1 MAPTRQSEV
10 DLGFNPGLL
19 TLRPIQGHHPRRTSD
34 SISDPVSTSV
44 CRHHAGSGK
53 AEGSEPKSQLSTQTW
68 VSTGESVCGEQGNAL
83 RGAPGVGWS
92 EDPRRLYLK

>member
-1 MAPTRQSEV
+1 MAPTWQSEV

-19 TLRPIQGHHPRRTSD
+19 TLRPTQGRHPRRTSD
-34 SISDPVSTSV
+34 STYDAVSTSA
-44 CRHHAGSGK
+44 CRHHAGSGT
-53 AEGSEPKSQLSTQTW
+53 AEGTESKPQLSTQTW
-68 VSTGESVCGEQGNAL
+68 VSTGESICGEQGNAL

>member
-1 MAPTRQSEV
+1 MTPTWQSEV

-34 SISDPVSTSV
+34 SISDAVSTSV
-44 CRHHAGSGK
+44 YRHHDRSGK
-53 AEGSEPKSQLSTQTW
+53 AEGSEPNPRLSTQTW
-68 VSTGESVCGEQGNAL
+68 VSTGESICGEKGNAL
-83 RGAPGVGWS
+83 RGDPGVGWS